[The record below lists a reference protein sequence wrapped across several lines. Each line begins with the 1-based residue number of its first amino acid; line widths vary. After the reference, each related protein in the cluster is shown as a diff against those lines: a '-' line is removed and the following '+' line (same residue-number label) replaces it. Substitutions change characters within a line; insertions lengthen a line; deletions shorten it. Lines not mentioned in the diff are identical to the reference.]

1 MLKFNRI
8 SPDADFYSKLNILI
22 KNQLYTTYQVDKILK
37 ILNSQNID
45 TNLQNTVDKYFEDDE
60 TSPQTDPVDTG
71 EQEDDKIGE
80 N

>member
-60 TSPQTDPVDTG
+60 TSPQTDL
-71 EQEDDKIGE
+71 EDK
-80 N
+80 